1 MKWMK
6 AVLCSV
12 LLGVTGTTVSS
23 DDVKESPTDYAT
35 GVTLVTP
42 GASPW
47 YRVSLPLAVYLGTAW
62 PDLRDV
68 RVFNHAGETVPFTLV
83 AQKTK
88 PVTPQTVTLRL
99 FPLDMSP
106 VSPRVEGRR
115 SGGSFV
121 LRSKNGIEI
130 HLESDDVKTVGQ
142 SYLLMLPEKMKD
154 DFFLEQLRLN
164 WDTQTGNWQG
174 KASVYVSR
182 DLRYWQSVQEET
194 PLMALTRDNDRL
206 KMDTIS
212 ANLRLSAD
220 GNRYLLVILD
230 SQSPALTLNSVT
242 AIAENSAPES
252 ARIEIGAQEEKVSND
267 EAIWRWTQPQPLTSL
282 RIDLDD
288 EGVLPVELAWR
299 SAEKAP
305 WQPLTKTVLYRLNG
319 KRSEDIRLS
328 GQLVDAVRMTTINA
342 RLPERLPALSG
353 ARDSYQLVFNTQG
366 KGSYMLAWGNR
377 AAEKA
382 DIGLDLLIPA
392 SLRKTQEPDS
402 LPLATP
408 QNEVALGGEARLM
421 TTSAAEQQSQWKTVL
436 VWGALILGVAVLAL
450 MALRIWREVKSDGT
464 Q

>member
-12 LLGVTGTTVSS
+12 LLGVAGTAVSS
-23 DDVKESPTDYAT
+23 DDVTESPMDYAT
-35 GVTLVTP
+35 GVMLETLS
-42 GASPW
+42 ASPW
-47 YRVSLPLAVYLGTAW
+47 YRVSLPQTVYQGTAW

-83 AQKTK
+83 AQKTQ
-88 PVTPQTVTLRL
+88 PVTPQTVALRL

-106 VSPRVEGRR
+106 VPPREEGRR
-115 SGGSFV
+115 SGESFV
-121 LRSKNGIEI
+121 LRSKTGIEI

-142 SYLLMLPEKMKD
+142 SYLLMLPEEMED
-154 DFFLEQLRLN
+154 SFSLEQLRLN
-164 WDTQTGNWQG
+164 WNTPTGNWQG

-182 DLRYWQSVQEET
+182 DLRYWRTVQEEAS
-194 PLMALTRDNDRL
+194 LMELTRDNDRL
-206 KMDTIS
+206 KMDTIGASLTLS
-212 ANLRLSAD
+212 AN

-230 SQSPALTLNSVT
+230 SQNPALTINSVS
-242 AIAENSAPES
+242 AIAESREPES

-267 EAIWRWTQPQPLTSL
+267 EAVWHWAQPQPLTSL

-288 EGVLPVELAWR
+288 EGVLPVALSWR

-328 GQLVDAVRMTTINA
+328 GQLVEAVRMTTINA
-342 RLPERLPALSG
+342 RLPERMPALSG

-366 KGSYMLAWGNR
+366 KGPYMLAWGNR
-377 AAEKA
+377 AAQKA

-392 SLRKTQEPDS
+392 SLRKTQEIDS
-402 LPLATP
+402 LPRAVP
-408 QNEVALGGEARLM
+408 QGDVALGGEARL
-421 TTSAAEQQSQWKTVL
+421 TATSAAEQQSQWKTVL

-450 MALRIWREVKSDGT
+450 MAWRIWREVKKDGT

>member
-12 LLGVTGTTVSS
+12 LLGVAGTAVGS
-23 DDVKESPTDYAT
+23 DDVKESPRDYAT
-35 GVTLVTP
+35 GVMLETL

-47 YRVSLPLAVYLGTAW
+47 YRVSLPQAVYQGTAW

-83 AQKTK
+83 AQKTQ

-106 VSPRVEGRR
+106 VPPREEGRR
-115 SGGSFV
+115 RGESFV
-121 LRSKNGIEI
+121 LRSKTGIEI

-142 SYLLMLPEKMKD
+142 SYLLMLPEGMKD

-164 WDTQTGNWQG
+164 WDTPTGNWQG

-182 DLRYWQSVQEET
+182 DLRYWRSVQEEA
-194 PLMALTRDNDRL
+194 PLMTLTRDNDRL

-212 ANLRLSAD
+212 ASLRLSAD

-230 SQSPALTLNSVT
+230 SQSQALTLNSVT

-252 ARIEIGAQEEKVSND
+252 ARIEIDAQEEKVSND

-282 RIDLDD
+282 RIVLDD

-299 SAEKAP
+299 SGEKAP

-319 KRSEDIRLS
+319 QRSEDVRLS
-328 GQLVDAVRMTTINA
+328 GQLVEAVRMTTINA
-342 RLPERLPALSG
+342 RLPERLPVLSG

-366 KGSYMLAWGNR
+366 KGPYMLAWGNR
-377 AAEKA
+377 AAQKA

-392 SLRKTQEPDS
+392 SLRKTQALDS
-402 LPLATP
+402 LPRATP
-408 QNEVALGGEARLM
+408 QEDVALGGEVRL
-421 TTSAAEQQSQWKTVL
+421 TATSVAEQQSQWKTVL
-436 VWGALILGVAVLAL
+436 VWAALIMGVAILAL
-450 MALRIWREVKSDGT
+450 MAWRIWREVKKDGT

>member
-12 LLGVTGTTVSS
+12 LLGVAGTAVSS
-23 DDVKESPTDYAT
+23 DDVTESPMDYAT
-35 GVTLVTP
+35 GVMLETL

-47 YRVSLPLAVYLGTAW
+47 YRVSLPQTVYQGTAW

-83 AQKTK
+83 AQKTQ
-88 PVTPQTVTLRL
+88 PVTPQTVALRL
-99 FPLDMSP
+99 FPLDISP
-106 VSPRVEGRR
+106 VPSREEGRR
-115 SGGSFV
+115 SGESFV
-121 LRSKNGIEI
+121 LRSKTGIEI

-142 SYLLMLPEKMKD
+142 SYLLMLPEEMED
-154 DFFLEQLRLN
+154 SFSLEQLRLN
-164 WDTQTGNWQG
+164 WNTPTGNWQG

-182 DLRYWQSVQEET
+182 DLRYWRTVQEEA
-194 PLMALTRDNDRL
+194 PLMELTRDNDRL
-206 KMDTIS
+206 KMDTIGASLTLS
-212 ANLRLSAD
+212 AN

-230 SQSPALTLNSVT
+230 SQSPALTINSVS
-242 AIAENSAPES
+242 AIAESREPES

-267 EAIWRWTQPQPLTSL
+267 EAVWHWAQPQPLTSL

-288 EGVLPVELAWR
+288 EGVLPVALSWR

-328 GQLVDAVRMTTINA
+328 GQLVEAVRMTTINA
-342 RLPERLPALSG
+342 RLPERMPALSG

-366 KGSYMLAWGNR
+366 KGPYMLAWGNR
-377 AAEKA
+377 AAQKA

-392 SLRKTQEPDS
+392 SLRKTQEIDS
-402 LPLATP
+402 LPGAVP
-408 QNEVALGGEARLM
+408 QGDVALGGEARL
-421 TTSAAEQQSQWKTVL
+421 TATSAAEQQSQWKTVL

-450 MALRIWREVKSDGT
+450 MAWRIWREVKKDGT

>member
-1 MKWMK
+1 MKWMN

-12 LLGVTGTTVSS
+12 LLGVAGTAFSS

-35 GVTLVTP
+35 GVTLETLGV
-42 GASPW
+42 SPW
-47 YRVSLPLAVYLGTAW
+47 YRVSLPLAVYQGTAW

-68 RVFNHAGETVPFTLV
+68 RVFNHAGDTVPFTLV
-83 AQKTK
+83 AQKTQ

-106 VSPRVEGRR
+106 VPPREEGRR
-115 SGGSFV
+115 SGESFV
-121 LRSKNGIEI
+121 LRSKTGIEI
-130 HLESDDVKTVGQ
+130 HLESDDVKSVGQ
-142 SYLLMLPEKMKD
+142 SYLLMLPEEMKD
-154 DFFLEQLRLN
+154 SFSLEQLRLN
-164 WDTQTGNWQG
+164 WNTPTGNWQG

-182 DLRYWQSVQEET
+182 DLRYWRTLQEEA
-194 PLMALTRDNDRL
+194 PLMELTRDNDRL
-206 KMDTIS
+206 KMDTIGAS
-212 ANLRLSAD
+212 LTLSAS

-230 SQSPALTLNSVT
+230 SQSPALTLNSVS
-242 AIAENSAPES
+242 AIAESREPES
-252 ARIEIGAQEEKVSND
+252 ARIEIGAQEERVSND
-267 EAIWRWTQPQPLTSL
+267 EAVWHWAQPQPLTSL

-328 GQLVDAVRMTTINA
+328 GQLVEAVRMTTINA

-366 KGSYMLAWGNR
+366 KGPYMLAWGNR
-377 AAEKA
+377 AAQKA

-392 SLRKTQEPDS
+392 SLRKTQDIDS
-402 LPLATP
+402 LPGAMP
-408 QNEVALGGEARLM
+408 QDDVALGGEARL
-421 TTSAAEQQSQWKTVL
+421 TATSAAEQQSQWKTVL
-436 VWGALILGVAVLAL
+436 VWGALIFGVAVLAL
-450 MALRIWREVKSDGT
+450 MAWRIWREVKKDGT

>member
-12 LLGVTGTTVSS
+12 LLGVAGTAVSS
-23 DDVKESPTDYAT
+23 DDVTESPMDYAT
-35 GVTLVTP
+35 GVMLETL

-47 YRVSLPLAVYLGTAW
+47 YRVSLPQTVYQGTAW

-83 AQKTK
+83 AQKTQ
-88 PVTPQTVTLRL
+88 PVTPQTVALRL

-106 VSPRVEGRR
+106 VPPHEEGRR
-115 SGGSFV
+115 NGESFV
-121 LRSKNGIEI
+121 LRSKTGIEI

-142 SYLLMLPEKMKD
+142 SYLLMLPEEMED
-154 DFFLEQLRLN
+154 SFSLEQLRLN
-164 WDTQTGNWQG
+164 WNTPTGNWQG

-182 DLRYWQSVQEET
+182 DLRYWRTVQEEA
-194 PLMALTRDNDRL
+194 PLMELTRDNDRL
-206 KMDTIS
+206 KMDTIGTSLTLS
-212 ANLRLSAD
+212 AN

-230 SQSPALTLNSVT
+230 SQSPALTINSVS
-242 AIAENSAPES
+242 AIAESREPES

-267 EAIWRWTQPQPLTSL
+267 EAVWHWAQPQPLTSL

-288 EGVLPVELAWR
+288 EGVLPVALSWR

-328 GQLVDAVRMTTINA
+328 GQLVEAVRMTTINA
-342 RLPERLPALSG
+342 RLPERMPALSG

-366 KGSYMLAWGNR
+366 KGPYMLAWGNR
-377 AAEKA
+377 AAQKA

-392 SLRKTQEPDS
+392 SLRKTQEIDS
-402 LPLATP
+402 LPGAVP
-408 QNEVALGGEARLM
+408 QGDVALGGEARL
-421 TTSAAEQQSQWKTVL
+421 TATSAAEQQSQWKTVL

-450 MALRIWREVKSDGT
+450 MAWRIWREVKKDGT